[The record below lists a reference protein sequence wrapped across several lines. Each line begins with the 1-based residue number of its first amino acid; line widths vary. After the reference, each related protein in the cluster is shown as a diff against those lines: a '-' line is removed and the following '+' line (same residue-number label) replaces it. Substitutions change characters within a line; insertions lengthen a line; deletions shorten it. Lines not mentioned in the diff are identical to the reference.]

1 MRWLLFLS
9 RLAFVCNVFFLL
21 AVSLQLMRWFQNQ
34 DAEALVIIIG
44 FFMAAVVNPAANLCS
59 LILLVGNK
67 SRLQLVPRWL
77 LTANAFFL
85 TLQVLYLINLNGT
98 PHP

>member
-21 AVSLQLMRWFQNQ
+21 AVSLQLARWFQNQ

-44 FFMAAVVNPAANLCS
+44 YFLAAIFNPAANLS
-59 LILLVGNK
+59 YLVLAVANK
-67 SRLQLVPRWL
+67 SRLRPVPRWL
-77 LTANAFFL
+77 LISNVVFLFLQAF
-85 TLQVLYLINLNGT
+85 YLINLNGT
-98 PHP
+98 QHS